1 MWEALNGTYPAK
13 GEMQIAGTTV
23 LFRNTL
29 VQVEESIVRAG
40 GIVTPQ
46 QWEVALDLNKTPISP
61 FLPPDA
67 IAGLS
72 LGPATG
78 QIQLAGAMGAFD
90 LNRIQG
96 LGQIEL
102 DAAGGNLQI
111 VGQLAEG
118 KWEAQVAGNQ
128 VEIAQFLPPSQTIP
142 FPLGTASG
150 RFDLRGSSLAFDA
163 NTLEAQGQALVNVA
177 GGGVQT
183 DVILAGGR
191 WQADVSRFE
200 LPLAPFIPAG
210 TLPED
215 AQAAGSGTF
224 AGNLSEFDLNSIQG
238 DTDVTVAFADG
249 GVQGRVQLAN
259 GLWQADVA
267 QFQLPL
273 SPFIPSGT
281 LPEDAQTIGRGTF
294 AGSLTEFDLA
304 SVQANAL
311 VGVTFADGVAEG
323 TVNVA
328 NGRWQADVS
337 QYQVPLS
344 PFLPAGTLPGD
355 AQAVGSGTFAGS
367 VEGFDLAGVAANTD
381 TIVTFA
387 NGGVQ
392 GRVNVANGRWQA
404 DVSQYQVPLS
414 PFLPAGTLP
423 GDAQAVG
430 SGTFAGSVEGFD
442 LAGVA
447 ANTDTIVTFANGGV
461 QGRVNVADGRWQADV
476 SQYQVPLSPFLPAG
490 TLPGDAQAVGSG
502 TFAGSV
508 EGFDL
513 ASVRANANTIVTFAE
528 DKGARGTVNL
538 ADGSWSAK
546 VEEFLIP
553 LAPFVPPGTLPGD
566 AIASGNGTF
575 AGNLNSFDAASL
587 QADANVGVVFKGGG
601 AEGSVSLADNRWS
614 ASFDRLQVPLASYL
628 PPDLPLSV
636 GTLVKLG
643 KKPLTIASAVNGFA
657 PENLTAE
664 GMVGFQVEGGEAIID
679 GSFDRGNWKAQVGAQ
694 QLPVASLFPR
704 ERLEA
709 LTQKQV
715 TLDLQGELTGN
726 ATLAGTSD

>member
-1 MWEALNGTYPAK
+1 FSQSAMLLEDTKANYGKIPVEVPQGILDFEQGYELPVKVPPADVALILDTLQLETPVPVTGEAEAVLKVLGPLNAPVLIGQAQTTDVATIDLVPFSDVSGQFAFSVADGTIEIGDIKALPEAGGEVEGIVQIALPPKPEEMKAEGKELSQPQQTETPQTDENNVKPDPQKNGETPAESIDPQPFDIPQDNVASPNPQTPPSSPQTEPEIIAEFVARDVPGDSIATLYGTALPNEISLGLVDAKSVTIGTGGKLETQVMWEALNGTYPAK

-29 VQVEESIVRAG
+29 IQVEESIVRAG

-294 AGSLTEFDLA
+294 AGSLT
-304 SVQANAL
+304 
-311 VGVTFADGVAEG
+311 
-323 TVNVA
+323 
-328 NGRWQADVS
+328 
-337 QYQVPLS
+337 
-344 PFLPAGTLPGD
+344 
-355 AQAVGSGTFAGS
+355 
-367 VEGFDLAGVAANTD
+367 
-381 TIVTFA
+381 
-387 NGGVQ
+387 
-392 GRVNVANGRWQA
+392 
-404 DVSQYQVPLS
+404 
-414 PFLPAGTLP
+414 
-423 GDAQAVG
+423 
-430 SGTFAGSVEGFD
+430 
-442 LAGVA
+442 
-447 ANTDTIVTFANGGV
+447 
-461 QGRVNVADGRWQADV
+461 
-476 SQYQVPLSPFLPAG
+476 
-490 TLPGDAQAVGSG
+490 
-502 TFAGSV
+502 
-508 EGFDL
+508 
-513 ASVRANANTIVTFAE
+513 
-528 DKGARGTVNL
+528 
-538 ADGSWSAK
+538 
-546 VEEFLIP
+546 
-553 LAPFVPPGTLPGD
+553 
-566 AIASGNGTF
+566 
-575 AGNLNSFDAASL
+575 
-587 QADANVGVVFKGGG
+587 
-601 AEGSVSLADNRWS
+601 
-614 ASFDRLQVPLASYL
+614 
-628 PPDLPLSV
+628 
-636 GTLVKLG
+636 
-643 KKPLTIASAVNGFA
+643 
-657 PENLTAE
+657 
-664 GMVGFQVEGGEAIID
+664 
-679 GSFDRGNWKAQVGAQ
+679 
-694 QLPVASLFPR
+694 
-704 ERLEA
+704 
-709 LTQKQV
+709 
-715 TLDLQGELTGN
+715 
-726 ATLAGTSD
+726 